1 MRLALSLSSRMRC
14 RVFSFLGI
22 GLSLTLGLSVVH
34 ARLSVSEL
42 VVALKPDKNPDAM
55 LAEQRALQTF
65 LGDRLSSKIRVIVP
79 LSTAVIVEGLANG
92 TIDLG
97 YLSATDMA
105 RIRTQG
111 SASLLLAG
119 EFPGGQRSY
128 RSYWLTL
135 RDKPY
140 TSIEQ
145 LRGKPVAFASRT
157 STSGFLV
164 PLLDLRQR
172 GLVDENGALEAFFGR
187 GNVLFGVGYVSAI
200 ERVFAGDAE
209 AAAVSDYVF
218 DQDKHLTAEQRGRL
232 RVLQS
237 QGPVP
242 SHVLAVRASL
252 PAADQTAIRTAL
264 LGMNEPPHAALRD
277 RVFTTKLVAVSADE
291 HLAPLAAA
299 LPLAE
304 RALAR

>member
-1 MRLALSLSSRMRC
+1 MRLTLILVWGMTFRAIALAC
-14 RVFSFLGI
+14 LGVA
-22 GLSLTLGLSVVH
+22 LGLVTAQ
-34 ARLSVSEL
+34 ARLSVGDL

-55 LAEQRALQTF
+55 LAEQRALEGF
-65 LGDRLSSKIRVIVP
+65 LGKQLGAKVKVIVP
-79 LSTAVIVEGLANG
+79 LSTAVIVEGFANG

-97 YLSATDMA
+97 YLSATDLA

-111 SASLLLAG
+111 TATLLLAG
-119 EFPGGQRSY
+119 EFASGTTSY

-140 TSIEQ
+140 SAIDQ

-157 STSGFLV
+157 STSGFLI
-164 PLLDLRQR
+164 PLLDLHQR
-172 GLVDENGALEAFFGR
+172 GLVGADAALESFFGK
-187 GNVLFGVGYVSAI
+187 GNVLFGVGYVSAV
-200 ERVFAGDAE
+200 ERVLSGDAE

-218 DQDKHLTAEQRGRL
+218 DQDKHLSSEQRARL

-252 PAADQTAIRTAL
+252 PPADQDALRTAL
-264 LGMNEPPHAALRD
+264 LALNETPHTTLRD
-277 RVFTTKLVAVSADE
+277 RVFTTKVVPVSADE
-291 HLAPLAAA
+291 HLRPLAAA